1 MEFTSY
7 TYLVFLTLA
16 VIAARRVKSLTARDY
31 LLLALS
37 FIFYASWD
45 VRYLFV
51 LLAIGTFTFFAGK
64 WVARSRGK
72 PRILAVPV
80 AAILLVLAGFKYT
93 GLLVEALNLGLPA
106 ANRLALPAIV
116 LPLGISFFTFEC
128 VSYLLDVY
136 RGAAQLTPLR
146 RFLLF
151 PAFFPHM
158 VAGPILRLKEFAPQ
172 LDKLRTPTL
181 AESLQAIDRILL
193 GWVKKLVLANTLA
206 GIVDQGFSNGA
217 VANSAVDNWL
227 VAIAF
232 GLQIYFDFSAYSD
245 IAIGS
250 AKLFGID
257 FPENFNSPYHS
268 RSPSEFW
275 TRWHMTL
282 SRWIRDY
289 LFFPLNLWAGRR
301 LWLRYALLV
310 AVMSL
315 VGLWHGAGLCF
326 VLWGTWHGMLMVCHR
341 LLDKRV
347 GWLPDSAQRAIGL
360 TLTFLSVQAGWVLF
374 RSPSVAQAWLM
385 LSSMA
390 TPRSLTLSFGIN
402 DCLLVVASLTAYFVL
417 DPFVRR
423 LVTRDPN
430 AVNYAKWSFWA
441 RPAIYAV
448 AVQSIFMF
456 DRSNVAFIYFQF

>member
-1 MEFTSY
+1 MLFSSY
-7 TYLVFLTLA
+7 AFIVIFLPA
-16 VIAARRVKSLTARDY
+16 VVLGYYA
-31 LLLALS
+31 LALLGGRTAALTFLVLAS
-37 FIFYASWD
+37 FAFYASWNAA
-45 VRYLFV
+45 YLAL
-51 LLAIGTFTFFAGK
+51 LLASIGFNYLIARRLTSDEPHRRRWLIAGI
-64 WVARSRGK
+64 VA
-72 PRILAVPV
+72 
-80 AAILLVLAGFKYT
+80 
-93 GLLVEALNLGLPA
+93 N
-106 ANRLALPAIV
+106 LALLGYYKYAAFFLDIVAPGYTIEAIV